1 LDHDVQRKNG
11 QAVSSGV
18 VAMKTPDQPFEK
30 FEQTGAEPLN
40 ERRLCHL
47 LRRTSFGVSPKKLAA
62 MKGKSADEI
71 IDSLLDFD
79 PMVDPF
85 ESMVNELE
93 GFVNFTLANSVASY
107 WFYRM
112 LNTPHPM
119 QERIALFWHG
129 RWATGA
135 GKVEN
140 GRYMHRQ
147 IQTFRQL
154 GLGSFREL
162 CVVMGRDPAMLI
174 WLDGRSNVKG
184 KPNENYARE
193 VMELFT
199 LGIGNYTEG
208 DVKELARAFTGWK
221 INGEEEKVYF
231 DRKQFDDGEKTIL
244 GQTGKFDS
252 ESAVD
257 LLLSQPIAPKHLAKN
272 LLKEFIHPQP
282 TDEHIEHY
290 AKRLIA
296 HEWDVKKVMREML
309 SSRLFFSDWAYRARI
324 KSPVELA
331 VGAALA
337 MGGKVSTDFLRE
349 STIRLGQNL
358 LNPPNVKGWPGDKTW
373 INSNTVLLRFNFAM
387 QMATQR
393 QREFVRKSAIDDWLE
408 QNKIKSADDVIDH
421 FAAVLLDGE
430 LPDEAREKFVDYMNL
445 DSKNNEKPFKLSGE
459 TINSKVRGL
468 LHMMMTMPEFQ
479 LC

>member
-1 LDHDVQRKNG
+1 LAEMKDKTVG
-11 QAVSSGV
+11 GV
-18 VAMKTPDQPFEK
+18 
-30 FEQTGAEPLN
+30 
-40 ERRLCHL
+40 
-47 LRRTSFGVSPKKLAA
+47 
-62 MKGKSADEI
+62 
-71 IDSLLDFD
+71 IDWLVEFD
-79 PMVDPF
+79 PSDDPF
-85 ESMVNELE
+85 ASMVEGLE
-93 GFVNFTLANSVASY
+93 GFVNFTRSDSVASY

-112 LNTPHPM
+112 LNSPHPL
-119 QERIALFWHG
+119 QERVALFWHN

-154 GLGSFREL
+154 GLGSFRDL
-162 CVVMGRDPAMLI
+162 CIAMSRDPAMLI
-174 WLDGRSNVKG
+174 WLDGRTSVKG

-199 LGIGNYTEG
+199 LGIGNYTEK
-208 DVKELARAFTGWK
+208 DVKELARAFTGWRV
-221 INGEEEKVYF
+221 NGETEEATF
-231 DRKQFDDGEKTIL
+231 DAKLFDDGEKEVL
-244 GQTGKFDS
+244 GQKGKFDS

-257 LLLSQPIAPKHLAKN
+257 VLLLQPVASKYLSRN
-272 LLKEFIHPQP
+272 LLKEFVHPEP
-282 TDEHIEHY
+282 TDETVNHY

-296 HEWDVKKVMREML
+296 HDWNVKRVLREML

-349 STIRLGQNL
+349 STTRLGQNL
-358 LNPPNVKGWPGDKTW
+358 LNPPNVKGWPGGETW

-393 QREFVRKSAIDDWLE
+393 QREFVRKSEIDDWIAE
-408 QNKIKSADDVIDH
+408 NKIKTADDLINH

-430 LPDEAREKFVDYMNL
+430 LPAEARAKFVDYMNR
-445 DSKNNEKPFKLSGE
+445 DSKNNEKKFKMSAE
-459 TINSKVRGL
+459 TINTKVRGV

-479 LC
+479 LA